1 MSYPAIDFLY
11 LNEEDMIKAGVMNIS
26 DCIDTME
33 EVLKCLRVGDFMMGG
48 KDGTL
53 ARVHGHLP
61 RDFPFPEHAHQ
72 QG

>member
-48 KDGTL
+48 KDGTS
-53 ARVHGHLP
+53 HGCMVT
-61 RDFPFPEHAHQ
+61 FP
-72 QG
+72 